1 MPCAI
6 HTGEPG
12 DDGGV
17 RSPEGWEDAS
27 PVQTAGRTYRPY
39 VQSAV
44 REDRQGGAGQ
54 EEGDREAWR
63 RERRERRG
71 EEREERRG
79 ERGEERRERRGDER
93 SERGQRSERA
103 NDKARA
109 AVVRSR
115 ARQHHAGEGR
125 DCSCA
130 VFRGRLRATAEAGSS

>member
-44 REDRQGGAGQ
+44 REDRQGGQAK
-54 EEGDREAWR
+54 RKVIV
-63 RERRERRG
+63 RRG
-71 EEREERRG
+71 G
-79 ERGEERRERRGDER
+79 ERGGEERRRALRKGTKERAGERQGAGSCGKVEGPATPRRG
-93 SERGQRSERA
+93 G
-103 NDKARA
+103 KGLLLCG
-109 AVVRSR
+109 VSR
-115 ARQHHAGEGR
+115 ATSSNGGGR
-125 DCSCA
+125 
-130 VFRGRLRATAEAGSS
+130 

>member
-71 EEREERRG
+71 EEREERRRALRKGTKERAG
-79 ERGEERRERRGDER
+79 ERQGAGSCGKVEGPATPRRG
-93 SERGQRSERA
+93 G
-103 NDKARA
+103 KGLLLCG
-109 AVVRSR
+109 VSR
-115 ARQHHAGEGR
+115 ATSSNGGGR
-125 DCSCA
+125 
-130 VFRGRLRATAEAGSS
+130 